1 VGQGRAKSICPFL
14 QIYVFIINDVYGFRV
29 GWEMVKTGPKMAQKP
44 SEHLIE
50 CEINTSF
57 TFGYV
62 SNIPIRNYICS
73 HLWFDLTEQMQT
85 RR

>member
-1 VGQGRAKSICPFL
+1 
-14 QIYVFIINDVYGFRV
+14 
-29 GWEMVKTGPKMAQKP
+29 MVKTGPKMAQKP